1 MNSKTLD
8 NLRIIKIT
16 GEYEEMARNLVL
28 EGLLER
34 FGFIDHSYNPDLKDI
49 LKTYGTD
56 GTLFLIGF
64 IREELI
70 CTGALTKEKEDTGR
84 IQRMSVKKK
93 YRRQGVANRMIKELE
108 LLAKEMGYKKIV
120 LETNNNWI
128 SAIKFYRK
136 NGYVEY
142 HNDGECTHFIKTAE

>member
-8 NLRIIKIT
+8 NLTIIKIT

-56 GTLFLIGF
+56 GNLFLIGF
-64 IREELI
+64 IGEELI

-93 YRRQGVANRMIKELE
+93 I
-108 LLAKEMGYKKIV
+108 
-120 LETNNNWI
+120 
-128 SAIKFYRK
+128 
-136 NGYVEY
+136 
-142 HNDGECTHFIKTAE
+142 